1 MGKNIKTK
9 EREVP
14 LISFE
19 YEEWEDLQHLIF
31 EDTFITPI
39 LRYTLEAIKYAI
51 ENKLNKAELFIVD
64 NLSLS
69 VELPKSEF
77 SNALKRILKH
87 YEKEED
93 YNECIDIQNL
103 MNNL

>member
-1 MGKNIKTK
+1 MEKNTKAK

-19 YEEWEDLQHLIF
+19 YDSWEDLQHLVF
-31 EDTFITPI
+31 EDVFISPI
-39 LRYTLEAIKYAI
+39 LRYTLEAIEYAI
-51 ENKLNKAELFIVD
+51 ENKLNKIELFQID

-77 SNALKRILKH
+77 TPALKRILKH

-93 YNECIDIQNL
+93 YTKCAYIQNII
-103 MNNL
+103 NNL

>member
-1 MGKNIKTK
+1 
-9 EREVP
+9 
-14 LISFE
+14 
-19 YEEWEDLQHLIF
+19 
-31 EDTFITPI
+31 
-39 LRYTLEAIKYAI
+39 
-51 ENKLNKAELFIVD
+51 LNKTELFIVD

-77 SNALKRILKH
+77 SNALKRILKY

-103 MNNL
+103 INNL

>member
-1 MGKNIKTK
+1 MEKNTKAK

-19 YEEWEDLQHLIF
+19 YDSWEDLQHLVF
-31 EDTFITPI
+31 EDVFISPI
-39 LRYTLEAIKYAI
+39 LRYTLEAIEYAI
-51 ENKLNKAELFIVD
+51 ENKLNKIELFQID

-77 SNALKRILKH
+77 IPALKRILKH

-93 YNECIDIQNL
+93 YTKCAYIQNII
-103 MNNL
+103 NNL